1 MTEFTQFH
9 KVTGELIWINTAAV
23 AYIQATDHDTTLISM
38 MNGVVFEVLDDT
50 NDIINTKVKIY

>member
-9 KVTGELIWINTAAV
+9 KVTGELIWINTASV